1 MATALKLKNDIK
13 KLKAAI
19 NSKATPKTF
28 VPKLKAQLERAEKE
42 LADVKSG
49 GKPKR
54 SSAPK
59 TEKTLSALEKLIKRK
74 KFSVYKGAGV
84 DLKKDAGEGA
94 MKTGKRIS
102 KGLKSNQWGDKSSN
116 KGNVYYEY
124 RPNRLDVKQPKKKQ
138 TYPKLEDGGILSK
151 EDFLDEIYDMA
162 GSIEVVERSS
172 DVQLSTDNRASLNPF
187 IHKFSEFGKAGFGS
201 VSKIDEVEM
210 DGETYY
216 YLRIKYPEMASGGYM
231 KKGGKVRSP
240 KEFDELVQ
248 EKEKIVKNLSAKEV
262 SEMWNKNVGKMSQI
276 TEEEAAKSNMK
287 MYLSNLLVEKELNE
301 EEYNKYFEKGGYMA
315 KGGKLQSGV
324 YRVGKPM
331 KVSQNL
337 YEQKIVEIFDNGDI
351 ATASDYGRKI
361 SDFKLQKYPMISKEK
376 LDAQYKMASGGSVK
390 SGESVP
396 YIIWVSKDGDKRE
409 FHGEYKSKKAADMA
423 MNKLW
428 DSGQYESM
436 GNKPKSMYEKDGLY
450 AKGGKLGA
458 GHKIKYEG
466 KDAKIVSQKGDMYFV
481 EVMNYHPNGDSMFT
495 VLRAEEIGKMADV
508 GTIEAFKREYDRYGN
523 LIQKKMD
530 GGMMAAGGEL
540 HRTQEF
546 KDGGSVFSEK
556 ELKEILDESL
566 PHFFRGL
573 NQIGLA
579 MRYLEVKG
587 QGGMKTALSK
597 KLNIDGLNDSIE
609 KIEQYVSK

>member
-1 MATALKLKNDIK
+1 
-13 KLKAAI
+13 
-19 NSKATPKTF
+19 
-28 VPKLKAQLERAEKE
+28 
-42 LADVKSG
+42 
-49 GKPKR
+49 
-54 SSAPK
+54 
-59 TEKTLSALEKLIKRK
+59 
-74 KFSVYKGAGV
+74 
-84 DLKKDAGEGA
+84 
-94 MKTGKRIS
+94 
-102 KGLKSNQWGDKSSN
+102 
-116 KGNVYYEY
+116 
-124 RPNRLDVKQPKKKQ
+124 
-138 TYPKLEDGGILSK
+138 
-151 EDFLDEIYDMA
+151 
-162 GSIEVVERSS
+162 
-172 DVQLSTDNRASLNPF
+172 
-187 IHKFSEFGKAGFGS
+187 
-201 VSKIDEVEM
+201 
-210 DGETYY
+210 
-216 YLRIKYPEMASGGYM
+216 
-231 KKGGKVRSP
+231 
-240 KEFDELVQ
+240 
-248 EKEKIVKNLSAKEV
+248 
-262 SEMWNKNVGKMSQI
+262 
-276 TEEEAAKSNMK
+276 
-287 MYLSNLLVEKELNE
+287 
-301 EEYNKYFEKGGYMA
+301 
-315 KGGKLQSGV
+315 
-324 YRVGKPM
+324 
-331 KVSQNL
+331 
-337 YEQKIVEIFDNGDI
+337 
-351 ATASDYGRKI
+351 
-361 SDFKLQKYPMISKEK
+361 
-376 LDAQYKMASGGSVK
+376 
-390 SGESVP
+390 
-396 YIIWVSKDGDKRE
+396 
-409 FHGEYKSKKAADMA
+409 MA

-523 LIQKKMD
+523 LIKTKREYDRYGNLIQKKMD

>member
-138 TYPKLEDGGILSK
+138 TYPKLADGGM
-151 EDFLDEIYDMA
+151 MA
-162 GSIEVVERSS
+162 
-172 DVQLSTDNRASLNPF
+172 
-187 IHKFSEFGKAGFGS
+187 
-201 VSKIDEVEM
+201 M
-210 DGETYY
+210 
-216 YLRIKYPEMASGGYM
+216 
-231 KKGGKVRSP
+231 
-240 KEFDELVQ
+240 
-248 EKEKIVKNLSAKEV
+248 
-262 SEMWNKNVGKMSQI
+262 
-276 TEEEAAKSNMK
+276 
-287 MYLSNLLVEKELNE
+287 
-301 EEYNKYFEKGGYMA
+301 
-315 KGGKLQSGV
+315 GGKLESGV

-337 YEQKIVEIFDNGDI
+337 YEQKIVEVFDNGDV
-351 ATASDYGRKI
+351 ATASDYARKI

-390 SGESVP
+390 GGESVP

-428 DSGQYESM
+428 DSGEYESM

-495 VLRAEEIGKMADV
+495 VLRAEEIDKFA
-508 GTIEAFKREYDRYGN
+508 A
-523 LIQKKMD
+523 
-530 GGMMAAGGEL
+530 GGYMAAGGQVSFDIEWKDEQGDTYSASFDTLQEAREEIKKIREKGGKITETWKYVDGKFLGRFEKGGYMAEGGEL

-587 QGGMKTALSK
+587 QGGMKTALSN

>member
-1 MATALKLKNDIK
+1 MA
-13 KLKAAI
+13 
-19 NSKATPKTF
+19 
-28 VPKLKAQLERAEKE
+28 
-42 LADVKSG
+42 
-49 GKPKR
+49 
-54 SSAPK
+54 
-59 TEKTLSALEKLIKRK
+59 
-74 KFSVYKGAGV
+74 
-84 DLKKDAGEGA
+84 
-94 MKTGKRIS
+94 
-102 KGLKSNQWGDKSSN
+102 
-116 KGNVYYEY
+116 
-124 RPNRLDVKQPKKKQ
+124 
-138 TYPKLEDGGILSK
+138 
-151 EDFLDEIYDMA
+151 
-162 GSIEVVERSS
+162 
-172 DVQLSTDNRASLNPF
+172 
-187 IHKFSEFGKAGFGS
+187 H
-201 VSKIDEVEM
+201 
-210 DGETYY
+210 
-216 YLRIKYPEMASGGYM
+216 
-231 KKGGKVRSP
+231 GGKV
-240 KEFDELVQ
+240 EDELYVA
-248 EKEKIVKNLSAKEV
+248 ELREGEWTVKDKKNPKGNYSLSSKKENAENLRQALIDNPSTLKYYR
-262 SEMWNKNVGKMSQI
+262 
-276 TEEEAAKSNMK
+276 SNQ
-287 MYLSNLLVEKELNE
+287 Y
-301 EEYNKYFEKGGYMA
+301 EKGGYMA
-315 KGGKLQSGV
+315 KGGKLESGI

-390 SGESVP
+390 SGESAP

-428 DSGQYESM
+428 DSGEYESM

-450 AKGGKLGA
+450 AKGGKLNA
-458 GHKIKYEG
+458 GHKIKYQG

-495 VLRAEEIGKMADV
+495 VLRAEEIDKFAAGGLTKGRYKVNVYFGGEMEDEVLYANTIEEARKMAQR
-508 GTIEAFKREYDRYGN
+508 GEHSEIYDTVN
-523 LIQKKMD
+523 KEFV
-530 GGMMAAGGEL
+530 MAAGGEL

-587 QGGMKTALSK
+587 QGGMKTALSN

>member
-49 GKPKR
+49 GKPKK

-59 TEKTLSALEKLIKRK
+59 TEKTLTALQKLVQKK

-138 TYPKLEDGGILSK
+138 TYPKLE
-151 EDFLDEIYDMA
+151 
-162 GSIEVVERSS
+162 
-172 DVQLSTDNRASLNPF
+172 
-187 IHKFSEFGKAGFGS
+187 
-201 VSKIDEVEM
+201 
-210 DGETYY
+210 
-216 YLRIKYPEMASGGYM
+216 
-231 KKGGKVRSP
+231 
-240 KEFDELVQ
+240 
-248 EKEKIVKNLSAKEV
+248 
-262 SEMWNKNVGKMSQI
+262 
-276 TEEEAAKSNMK
+276 
-287 MYLSNLLVEKELNE
+287 
-301 EEYNKYFEKGGYMA
+301 KGGYA
-315 KGGKLQSGV
+315 DGGKLESGV

-351 ATASDYGRKI
+351 ATASDYARKI
-361 SDFKLQKYPMISKEK
+361 SDFKLQKYPMISKDK
-376 LDAQYKMASGGSVK
+376 LDAQNKMASGGSVK
-390 SGESVP
+390 SGESVA

-428 DSGQYESM
+428 DSGEYESM

-450 AKGGKLGA
+450 AKGGKLNA
-458 GHKIKYEG
+458 GHKIKYQG

-495 VLRAEEIGKMADV
+495 VLRAEEIEKFAAGGYMADGGEV
-508 GTIEAFKREYDRYGN
+508 KFEVDDVVYHKGYNTIGIVRMAEERGEVKTDADGNVNVDELEYYNPIKYPKHQSANIAPSTKKEIEDRG
-523 LIQKKMD
+523 LWKPFSDRTSKF
-530 GGMMAAGGEL
+530 AAGGEL

-566 PHFFRGL
+566 PHFFRGQ

-587 QGGMKTALSK
+587 QGGMKTALSN

>member
-124 RPNRLDVKQPKKKQ
+124 RPNRLDVKQPKKRQ
-138 TYPKLEDGGILSK
+138 TYPKLEKGGYADGGQLESKYKVGDMVYSYQNKNEAAPISYVKFVSWDSQSGKSDKDKYIYKLKLADGYSNWINEESLSK
-151 EDFLDEIYDMA
+151 
-162 GSIEVVERSS
+162 
-172 DVQLSTDNRASLNPF
+172 
-187 IHKFSEFGKAGFGS
+187 
-201 VSKIDEVEM
+201 SK
-210 DGETYY
+210 
-216 YLRIKYPEMASGGYM
+216 MASGGYM
-231 KKGGKVRSP
+231 AHGGKV
-240 KEFDELVQ
+240 EDELYVA
-248 EKEKIVKNLSAKEV
+248 ELREGEWTVKDKKNPKGNYSLSSKKENAENLRQALIDNPSTLKYYR
-262 SEMWNKNVGKMSQI
+262 
-276 TEEEAAKSNMK
+276 SNQ
-287 MYLSNLLVEKELNE
+287 Y
-301 EEYNKYFEKGGYMA
+301 EKGGYMA
-315 KGGKLQSGV
+315 NGDKLESGV

-337 YEQKIVEIFDNGDI
+337 YEQKIVEIFDNGDV

-376 LDAQYKMASGGSVK
+376 LDAQYKMVSGGSVK
-390 SGESVP
+390 KGESVP

-428 DSGQYESM
+428 DSGEYESM

-450 AKGGKLGA
+450 AKGGKLSA
-458 GHKIKYEG
+458 GHKIKYED

-508 GTIEAFKREYDRYGN
+508 STIEAFKREYDRYGNLIKTKREYDRYGN

-587 QGGMKTALSK
+587 QGGMKTALSN